1 MIKKDFIEAEIQKL
15 AQVLAR
21 IIGLKNDSNLNEAT
35 ELANQTI
42 ADEFSLSRDFLE
54 TGSVEDFGEWLKTKN
69 YSPEKLNLLGSLL
82 FESVYP
88 FNETEET
95 LQVLHKTALVLNRL
109 ETEYHQQSL
118 ENLHRR
124 DQIDKFLS
132 NLQYE

>member
-1 MIKKDFIEAEIQKL
+1 MIRKDFIEAEIQKL

-21 IIGLKNDSNLNEAT
+21 IIGLKNDGHLDEAT

-54 TGSVEDFGEWLKTKN
+54 TSSVEDFGEWLNTKN

>member
-1 MIKKDFIEAEIQKL
+1 MIKKDFMEAEIQKL

-21 IIGLKNDSNLNEAT
+21 IIGLKNDGNIDEAT
-35 ELANQTI
+35 QLANQTVE
-42 ADEFSLSRDFLE
+42 DEFSLSKDFLE
-54 TGSVEDFGEWLKTKN
+54 THSVEEFEEWLNTKN
-69 YSPEKLNLLGSLL
+69 YSPEKLNLLGSLI

-95 LQVLHKTALVLNRL
+95 QLVLRKTALVLNRL

>member
-1 MIKKDFIEAEIQKL
+1 MIKKDFMEAEIQKL

-21 IIGLKNDSNLNEAT
+21 IIGLKNDGNIDAAT
-35 ELANQTI
+35 ELANQTVEE
-42 ADEFSLSRDFLE
+42 EFSLSKNFLE
-54 TGSVEDFGEWLKTKN
+54 THSVEEFEEWLNTKN
-69 YSPEKLNLLGSLL
+69 YSPEKLNLLGSLM

-95 LQVLHKTALVLNRL
+95 EQVLRKTALVLNRL